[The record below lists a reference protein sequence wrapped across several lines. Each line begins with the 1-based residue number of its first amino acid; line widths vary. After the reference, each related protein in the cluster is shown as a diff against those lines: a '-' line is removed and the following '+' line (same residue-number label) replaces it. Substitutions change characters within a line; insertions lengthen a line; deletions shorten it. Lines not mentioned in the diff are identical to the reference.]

1 VKKGGLA
8 FGADP
13 ETAADVTRAVKA
25 STSLPVIVK
34 LSPNVAAIGEVARR
48 VEEAGADGLSLVNT
62 FLAMSVDIDTRRS
75 RLSTMTGGLSGPAIK
90 PIALRMVWEV
100 VKAVRIPVIG
110 IGGIM
115 TAADALE
122 FLIVGAQAV
131 QVGTANFVEPQV
143 TMQILEGISTYLK
156 ERNIASVR
164 EIIGSLQG

>member
-1 VKKGGLA
+1 VAEILTASGGVAALEVNISCPNVKKGGLA

-75 RLSTMTGGLSGPAIK
+75 RLSTMTGGLSGT
-90 PIALRMVWEV
+90 
-100 VKAVRIPVIG
+100 G
-110 IGGIM
+110 H
-115 TAADALE
+115 
-122 FLIVGAQAV
+122 
-131 QVGTANFVEPQV
+131 
-143 TMQILEGISTYLK
+143 
-156 ERNIASVR
+156 
-164 EIIGSLQG
+164 